1 MASGSNTSASGIA
14 VSDMEF
20 EIGFEAFSF
29 QPYIKTMHEPFYTEI
44 IYSEPF
50 ALARRL
56 KGERALTLF
65 ESAQRHEHLGRYSF
79 LAVNP
84 RHSLIV
90 RDGVAFV
97 DGAQKPEAPFAIL
110 QKHLSQHTC
119 KTIAHLPPFQ
129 GGWAGYISYDYSR
142 HLEPKARIPAFEPL
156 CPDME
161 FHLFETVIA
170 IDHLQERAWIIGG
183 SRQDVAELEI
193 LLSRPKQPVGAAV
206 KVQFK
211 PSITQAKHEDNVRAT
226 VEYILAGDIFQAN
239 ITQHF
244 EATVPQHFDAFAAYE
259 QLRGKNPSPFAALM
273 DYDELKIISSSPER
287 LIRYNGKIAEA
298 RPIKGTRK
306 RDDDAIKDAALIS
319 ELQTSRKDRAE
330 NVMIVDL
337 LRNDLSIVSKPGSVN
352 VPVLCGLETYSNVHH
367 LVSVV
372 QGELQDGV
380 TSVDLVK
387 AVFPGGSITGAPKVR
402 AMEVIAEL
410 EAAPRGVYCGS
421 MGYFGFNG
429 TCDFNIG
436 IRTVQVAGGMMRVQG
451 GGGITARSD
460 ASAEYEESVLKVQRI
475 MEALS

>member
-1 MASGSNTSASGIA
+1 MQSPAYS
-14 VSDMEF
+14 
-20 EIGFEAFSF
+20 EIVYA
-29 QPYIKTMHEPFYTEI
+29 
-44 IYSEPF
+44 EPF

-84 RHSLIV
+84 RHSLAV

-97 DGAQKPEAPFAIL
+97 DGVKKSELPFVLL
-110 QKHLSQHTC
+110 QHYLSKQPR
-119 KTIAHLPPFQ
+119 KKIEGLPPFQ
-129 GGWAGYISYDYSR
+129 GGWAGYMSYDYGR
-142 HLEPKARIPAFEPL
+142 HLEPKARITAFPPI

-161 FHLFETVIA
+161 FHLFETVVA
-170 IDHLQERAWIIGG
+170 IDHLEERAWIIGG
-183 SRQDVAELEI
+183 SRQDISELEI
-193 LLSRPKQPVGAAV
+193 LTSRPRQALGPRV
-206 KVQFK
+206 KAQFK
-211 PSITQAKHEDNVRAT
+211 PIISQAQHEANVARC

-244 EATVPQHFDAFAAYE
+244 EAKTPQSFDAFALYD
-259 QLRGKNPSPFAALM
+259 QLRDKNPAPFAALM
-273 DYDELKIISSSPER
+273 DYDTVKIISSSPER
-287 LIRYNGKIAEA
+287 LIRYNGTVAEA

-306 RDDDAIKDAALIS
+306 RDNDPAKDAALIMDLLS
-319 ELQTSRKDRAE
+319 SRKDRAE

-337 LRNDLSIVSKPGSVN
+337 LRNDLSIVSKPGTVK
-352 VPVLCGLETYSNVHH
+352 VPVLCGLETYANVHH

-372 QGELQDGV
+372 QGELREGV
-380 TSVDLVK
+380 SAVDLVK

-402 AMEVIAEL
+402 AMEVIAAL
-410 EAAPRGVYCGS
+410 EAAPRGVYCGA

-436 IRTVQVAGGMMRVQG
+436 IRTVQVAGGVMRVQG

-460 ASAEYEESVLKVQRI
+460 PASEYEESVLKVQRI
-475 MEALS
+475 MEAMA